1 MNLPNFFS
9 ISYKFFRKSCFIRRH
24 TIAQKNF
31 GWTYADCRISGEKGF
46 ASRLNNSLDW
56 WCKAHFFCAYAKEV
70 LLRVSD
76 DFSFS
81 AVPLSRKRKAV
92 SDRPIHKWN
101 KPSCTA
107 GKPGRMILSVRPD
120 TLGQTYKII
129 LPCRWFT
136 RFHASGYV
144 PFPFWRFPF
153 FTDFSFEV
161 FLSNLPPLPFTSIF
175 ASFSEPHQAVISV
188 LGAKVIPGL
197 DGNARS
203 SLLFSAKISSPAGS
217 IFPEK
222 PCIP

>member
-1 MNLPNFFS
+1 MQGPF
-9 ISYKFFRKSCFIRRH
+9 
-24 TIAQKNF
+24 
-31 GWTYADCRISGEKGF
+31 
-46 ASRLNNSLDW
+46 
-56 WCKAHFFCAYAKEV
+56 
-70 LLRVSD
+70 LLCLCQRGAFTGSQMI
-76 DFSFS
+76 SFS

-175 ASFSEPHQAVISV
+175 ASFSEPHQAVIFV
-188 LGAKVIPGL
+188 LGAKVTPGL
-197 DGNARS
+197 YGKARS
-203 SLLFSAKISSPAGS
+203 SLLFSGKISSPSGS
-217 IFPEK
+217 IFPKNLAFPNPYLFRHPKRKRPMRQKDALKKMSDKREADK
-222 PCIP
+222 IV

>member
-1 MNLPNFFS
+1 MQGPF
-9 ISYKFFRKSCFIRRH
+9 
-24 TIAQKNF
+24 
-31 GWTYADCRISGEKGF
+31 
-46 ASRLNNSLDW
+46 
-56 WCKAHFFCAYAKEV
+56 
-70 LLRVSD
+70 LLCLCQRGAFTGSQMI
-76 DFSFS
+76 SFS

-203 SLLFSAKISSPAGS
+203 SLLFSEKISSPAGS
-217 IFPEK
+217 IFPENSAK
-222 PCIP
+222 ICGIA

>member
-1 MNLPNFFS
+1 MMQGPF
-9 ISYKFFRKSCFIRRH
+9 
-24 TIAQKNF
+24 
-31 GWTYADCRISGEKGF
+31 
-46 ASRLNNSLDW
+46 
-56 WCKAHFFCAYAKEV
+56 
-70 LLRVSD
+70 LLCLCQRGAFTGSQMI
-76 DFSFS
+76 SFS

-175 ASFSEPHQAVISV
+175 APFSEPHQAVIFV
-188 LGAKVIPGL
+188 LGAKVTPGL
-197 DGNARS
+197 YGKARS
-203 SLLFSAKISSPAGS
+203 SLLFSGKISSPSGS
-217 IFPEK
+217 IFPK
-222 PCIP
+222 NLAFPNPYLFKHPKRKRPMRQKDALKKNVG

>member
-1 MNLPNFFS
+1 MCRLPH
-9 ISYKFFRKSCFIRRH
+9 KRRKGLCLTPKQQFRLMMQGPF
-24 TIAQKNF
+24 
-31 GWTYADCRISGEKGF
+31 
-46 ASRLNNSLDW
+46 
-56 WCKAHFFCAYAKEV
+56 
-70 LLRVSD
+70 LLCLCQRGAFTGSQMI
-76 DFSFS
+76 SFS

-175 ASFSEPHQAVISV
+175 APFSEPHQAVISV

-197 DGNARS
+197 DGKARS
-203 SLLFSAKISSPAGS
+203 SLLFSVKISSPAGS
-217 IFPEK
+217 ILTEK

>member
-1 MNLPNFFS
+1 MPLSFAPMPRGAFTGFQMIFLFSLSLLPEAESECRVCQPAPWMKQAPTHSRTN
-9 ISYKFFRKSCFIRRH
+9 REEWLLPP
-24 TIAQKNF
+24 
-31 GWTYADCRISGEKGF
+31 GWTS
-46 ASRLNNSLDW
+46 
-56 WCKAHFFCAYAKEV
+56 
-70 LLRVSD
+70 
-76 DFSFS
+76 
-81 AVPLSRKRKAV
+81 
-92 SDRPIHKWN
+92 
-101 KPSCTA
+101 
-107 GKPGRMILSVRPD
+107 SVGSE
-120 TLGQTYKII
+120 TII

-203 SLLFSAKISSPAGS
+203 SLLFSEKISSPAGS